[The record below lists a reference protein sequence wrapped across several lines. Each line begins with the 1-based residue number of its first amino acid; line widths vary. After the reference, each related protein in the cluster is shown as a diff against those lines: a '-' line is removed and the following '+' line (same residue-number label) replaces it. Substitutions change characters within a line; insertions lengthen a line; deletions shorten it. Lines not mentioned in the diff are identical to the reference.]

1 MKRCY
6 YSSSISEF
14 KKSDNVLQELTKQS
28 EFDINLT
35 QRNAWEE
42 EISILKDL
50 LQSYSNGQI
59 IFEYDIPRLGRR
71 VDVIL
76 LLNRIVFTI
85 EFKAGEDTY
94 NRNDLDQVWDYAL
107 DLKNFQEVQ
116 KHLQT
121 RHLYSC
127 L

>member
-14 KKSDNVLQELTKQS
+14 KKADNVLQELTKQS

-50 LQSYSNGQI
+50 LQPYSNGQI
-59 IFEYDIPRLGRR
+59 IFEYGDI
-71 VDVIL
+71 
-76 LLNRIVFTI
+76 
-85 EFKAGEDTY
+85 Y
-94 NRNDLDQVWDYAL
+94 N
-107 DLKNFQEVQ
+107 
-116 KHLQT
+116 
-121 RHLYSC
+121 
-127 L
+127 

>member
-50 LQSYSNGQI
+50 LQPYSNGQI
-59 IFEYDIPRLGRR
+59 IFEYGDI
-71 VDVIL
+71 
-76 LLNRIVFTI
+76 
-85 EFKAGEDTY
+85 Y
-94 NRNDLDQVWDYAL
+94 N
-107 DLKNFQEVQ
+107 
-116 KHLQT
+116 
-121 RHLYSC
+121 
-127 L
+127 